1 MAYHKAAQVR
11 GQFFDLVPKPRQEF
25 HGLSV
30 RGYCLLLFDAL
41 QSCSLTSWGDSMLNK
56 ILAATACTGLF
67 ALTGCM
73 NMPTPTNQI
82 TGTYVS
88 GLNYEEFDCQR
99 LAVEGDTLARREA
112 QLEAAQQQ
120 RIKSSQMQA
129 FWWGFGQGDGME
141 ASELSQVRGEKE
153 AVNKAMAVKSCS
165 AATATAATE

>member
-1 MAYHKAAQVR
+1 
-11 GQFFDLVPKPRQEF
+11 
-25 HGLSV
+25 
-30 RGYCLLLFDAL
+30 
-41 QSCSLTSWGDSMLNK
+41 LNK
-56 ILAATACTGLF
+56 LLAATTCVGVFTLA
-67 ALTGCM
+67 GCM

-88 GLNYEEFDCQR
+88 GLNYEEYDCQR
-99 LAVEGDTLARREA
+99 LTVESDALARREA

-120 RIKSSQMQA
+120 RVKTSQMQA

-165 AATATAATE
+165 NPTAASTTATE